1 MERAARRNV
10 PAAHLDAAVVEVGSG
25 MMMYIHSR

>member
-10 PAAHLDAAVVEVGSG
+10 PAAHLDAAVEVDSG